1 MPFLRNRCSSG
12 SDSSKDDYSSV
23 TSVVSDYEYPASSI
37 PGYGEK
43 PLSEQLEPIA
53 VVGMGCRLPGG
64 VSSPA
69 QFWELITNKGT
80 GRMAKVPKSRF
91 NIDAHLHLNNE
102 RPGSFNV
109 PGGYFLNDSLQE
121 FDPVLFGISPVEA
134 MWMDPQQRKLLEVV
148 YETLESAG
156 VALIDIAGTMT
167 ACFVGSFTADYQQ
180 MTFKEPDFRHSYAAT
195 GVDPGIISNRISHVF
210 NLKGPSMTVNTACSS
225 SVYALHNA
233 CNALR
238 NNECSAAIVGGTNLI
253 LTVDQHMNTA
263 KLGVLSP
270 TSTCHTFNAHADG
283 YGRADGVGAVYLKRL
298 HDAVRD
304 GDPIRAIIRSSA
316 VNSNGKAPGVG
327 ITHPSSEGQEA
338 VIRQAYRRGG
348 DLDPML
354 TGYFETHGT
363 GTPIGDPLE
372 VGAVSKA
379 MNSKRKP
386 EDGPLL
392 IGAVKTNV
400 GHSEAASGLSAV
412 IKAVLAVEKGI
423 IPPTRSFTSP
433 NPAIDWKGW
442 NVKVVSEATL
452 FPTHLLV
459 KRVSVNSFGYGG
471 TNGHVIIEGADSFLP
486 TYQLSQQKSK
496 PRGTFS
502 RKRPYL
508 LVFSAHNKPTL
519 SQNIEAYGK
528 VAEKY
533 NLLDLSYTLGNRR
546 SRLAS
551 RAYVVTSDAT
561 LVSDFKDIAN
571 FVAYAENK
579 KKPSIGFIFTGQGAQ
594 WVRMAGQLMTY
605 YPSFLRTIKILD
617 RVLNNLPDT
626 PEWTIEDELLADAA
640 SSRVNEAEFSQ
651 PLCTAV
657 QIALIDLLTSWGI
670 TPAVT
675 VGHSSGEIAA
685 AYAAG
690 KISRMEAIILAFYR
704 GQTVRDIDT
713 DGAMLAVG
721 LGPSVVKPYIAQCD
735 DVTIACHNSPSSVTL
750 SGDSCALEV
759 VKEKL
764 EKEGIFART
773 LKTGGKAYH
782 SKHMEPASAKY
793 IALVQNAKRTFPFD
807 PPSGPTAVMV
817 SSVTAS
823 TIPPNMGIDEHYWA
837 ANLVKPVLFS
847 EAIGQMPS
855 HSVDMLIEIGPHS
868 ALAGPV
874 KQIRAERKLDKLAY
888 LSTLVRGQ
896 DCAVQ
901 LLKLAGELFL
911 RDYPLN
917 MYRVTLIEQSLP
929 GGKIDFRRG
938 SILVDLPPYQWTY
951 GSKILFAEPRQS
963 VEHRGPTHGH
973 HDVLGRKLLGGSKTE
988 PTWRNVLRVKDLP
1001 WLKDH
1006 SLGGDIIFPAAAY
1019 FSMAMEA
1026 VTQVNETTTAPTK
1039 IDGYTLRDISIK
1051 TALIVPEDDDGIET
1065 IFTMHPSIH
1074 GEGGSQNVWWDFNI
1088 YSISQGGIQKAHM
1101 TGMISVNIR
1110 PRGEKPRDVPNM
1122 PQRASGKLWN
1132 QSLRAV
1138 GFDYGP
1144 TFQDMDQ
1151 IRFDGKAYAA
1161 SSNTLI
1167 KQECGIMQGES
1178 RHILHPATVDSCLQL
1193 IIVSIYAGKAKDI
1206 TCGAVPLQVDEVTIW
1221 PPTPEQLQDPF
1232 ATAYSWTDERGI
1244 RSFRSGAQLTA
1255 SDGGLLIDI
1264 KDMRSIAYEAA
1275 APQKALNAPDPQPYM
1290 EIVWKCDID
1299 TLTPGTCYQ
1308 DLSIINIV
1316 EMISHKNPGAKILDL
1331 EGYHEALFREQAP
1344 ILNYNNGSLSD
1355 NTQERYDLI
1364 LANGVKASALMMDSV
1379 SQRLVSGG
1387 RAVLRNVDTTV
1398 TNPNFSYI
1406 AFGENLVIAK
1416 VASPVDYSL
1425 ATQQSHPFV
1434 FVYRHTPAPLVYLLA
1449 DRFTKCGW
1457 KTRLS
1462 SLDGVD
1468 IEEEERVLVVAELE
1482 EPLLSSLGE
1491 AELVGIQRIIST
1503 ASSLVW
1509 ITQGGLLSGKEPEYA
1524 MASGLARS
1532 VKSENASLDFI
1543 TIDLDLDTTSL
1554 PGAVHAITDI
1564 VRRQVEKDKD
1574 RETEYCV
1581 AKEKVYISR
1590 LLPNKELSSAY
1601 SVDKSHFEK
1610 SRYDRERAIVGRV
1623 QSGKIIFEQ
1632 DKRYE
1637 TRLEPDQLEVIVHL
1651 SGLARGVAVIQGQ
1664 DYPITFSHEIFGTVT
1679 RVGSTVSRY
1688 IPGDQV
1694 VGFSFD
1700 KYASFQRVSQNLV
1713 EKVGAD
1719 ENPKNILGLLMA
1731 YASAIHGLKNIAGV
1745 EQNENVLILGD
1756 AGAAAAAAIRMSKLM
1771 KANTFVTV
1779 ESEAEAQDVTATF
1792 GLPRERVITG
1802 FLGANTQIDEIFG
1815 PRGIDVIFCSAQ
1827 SSPGIVREC
1836 WRRIAPF
1843 GRAIACGHKN
1853 VLKRS
1858 VLDTVPLNHGGTY
1871 SSFDILDLYNHKP
1884 HILAD
1889 ALRTTI
1895 QLYREGSIPRV
1906 DVAIVKHLTQLDEAM
1921 AKFSEGLL
1929 QDPVL
1934 ISYGETDRSL
1944 NVAPTR
1950 FAPQFDP
1957 KASYFLVGCLGGLGR
1972 SITPWMM
1979 ENGARYFIF
1988 LSRSGTDSK
1997 NAALLVKD
2005 IEAKGAI
2012 VQVARGDVSSK
2023 KDVENAIRNVPSD
2036 HPIKGVV
2043 QAAASFQD
2051 TMFETMSHE
2060 KWINSISPKVIGTK
2074 NLHEALADFPL
2085 DFFLMT
2091 SSTSGT
2097 LGTSGQANYAAANS
2111 FLDALA
2117 RHRVSKNKAACSL
2130 ILPMVLGVGYVA
2142 EHPEIEE
2149 ALKRKGIYGIDE
2161 EHMLQ
2166 SFEAGIAAG
2175 GNHRSTG
2182 HIVIGMDPAELQ
2194 KSLRRADTTD
2204 AFWLGNARFKGLL
2217 QTIRSTG
2224 TEKQLSNQS
2233 VLSTI
2238 RDATSPA
2245 EAVDVAVGHFTDKLV
2260 RLLHLER
2267 DEIEPSAKSIA
2278 SYGLDSMI
2286 GVELRNWIF
2295 KEFELDFP
2303 FQKLLAPSLTIMKF
2317 AAQVCE
2323 SQGVVVE

>member
-1 MPFLRNRCSSG
+1 MSAYILYVQECNIEASGNCGIFKRFDRSSVFAKKAKIFLLQSFSNQVIMPFLRNRCSSG
-12 SDSSKDDYSSV
+12 SDSSNDHYSSV

-69 QFWELITNKGT
+69 QFWELIMNKGT

-121 FDPVLFGISPVEA
+121 LDPVLFGISPVKRCD
-134 MWMDPQQRKLLEVV
+134 DPQQRNYFEVV

-156 VALIDIAGTMT
+156 VAFKRHRGNHDSLLYP
-167 ACFVGSFTADYQQ
+167 GSSA
-180 MTFKEPDFRHSYAAT
+180 PPLA
-195 GVDPGIISNRISHVF
+195 II
-210 NLKGPSMTVNTACSS
+210 NLKD
-225 SVYALHNA
+225 
-233 CNALR
+233 R
-238 NNECSAAIVGGTNLI
+238 
-253 LTVDQHMNTA
+253 HMNTA

-392 IGAVKTNV
+392 IGAVKTNI

-561 LVSDFKDIAN
+561 LVSDFKDIAK

-713 DGAMLAVG
+713 DCAMLAVG

-807 PPSGPTAVMV
+807 TPSGPTAVMV

-837 ANLVKPVLFS
+837 ANLVNPVLFS
-847 EAIGQMPS
+847 EAIEQMPS

-888 LSTLVRGQ
+888 LPTLVRGQ

-917 MYRVTLIEQSLP
+917 MDRVTLIEQSLP

-963 VEHRGPTHGH
+963 VEHRDPTHGR

-988 PTWRNVLRVKDLP
+988 PTWRNILRVKDLP

-1006 SLGGDIIFPAAAY
+1006 SLGGDVIFPAAAY

-1026 VTQVNETTTAPTK
+1026 VTQVNETSTAPTK

-1101 TGMISVNIR
+1101 TGMIGVNIR

-1178 RHILHPATVDSCLQL
+1178 RHILHPVTVDSCLQL
-1193 IIVSIYAGKAKDI
+1193 IIVSIYAGKAKDM

-1331 EGYHEALFREQAP
+1331 EAHHEALFREQAP

-1355 NTQERYDLI
+1355 DTQERYDLI

-1468 IEEEERVLVVAELE
+1468 IEEGERVLVVAELE

-1503 ASSLVW
+1503 ASSLLW

-1601 SVDKSHFEK
+1601 SVGKSHFEQ

-1623 QSGKIIFEQ
+1623 QSGKVIFEQ

-1637 TRLEPDQLEVIVHL
+1637 TRLEPDQLEVKVHL
-1651 SGLARGVAVIQGQ
+1651 SGLAKGVAVIQGQ
-1664 DYPITFSHEIFGTVT
+1664 DYPTAFSHEIFGTVT
-1679 RVGSTVSRY
+1679 RVRSTV
-1688 IPGDQV
+1688 
-1694 VGFSFD
+1694 
-1700 KYASFQRVSQNLV
+1700 
-1713 EKVGAD
+1713 GAMRTTR
-1719 ENPKNILGLLMA
+1719 IFRRRGC
-1731 YASAIHGLKNIAGV
+1731 
-1745 EQNENVLILGD
+1745 
-1756 AGAAAAAAIRMSKLM
+1756 AAAAIRMSKLM

-1802 FLGANTQIDEIFG
+1802 FLGTNTQIDEIFG
-1815 PRGIDVIFCSAQ
+1815 PRGIDVIFCSGQ

-1843 GRAIACGHKN
+1843 GRAIACGRKN

-1895 QLYREGSIPRV
+1895 QLYREGSIPTV

-1929 QDPVL
+1929 QDRVL

-1944 NVAPTR
+1944 NVAPTQ

-1957 KASYFLVGCLGGLGR
+1957 KATYFLVGCLGGLGR
-1972 SITPWMM
+1972 SITSWMM

-2043 QAAASFQD
+2043 QAAARFQD
-2051 TMFETMSHE
+2051 AMFETMSHE

-2097 LGTSGQANYAAANS
+2097 LGTPGQANYAAANS

-2175 GNHRSTG
+2175 ENHRSTG

-2224 TEKQLSNQS
+2224 TEKQLSKQS